1 MMKKYVKPE
10 AEMVEIDAGD
20 IITTSPGTET
30 SPEDENDGS
39 WEIGISL

>member
-10 AEMVEIDAGD
+10 VEMVEIDADD